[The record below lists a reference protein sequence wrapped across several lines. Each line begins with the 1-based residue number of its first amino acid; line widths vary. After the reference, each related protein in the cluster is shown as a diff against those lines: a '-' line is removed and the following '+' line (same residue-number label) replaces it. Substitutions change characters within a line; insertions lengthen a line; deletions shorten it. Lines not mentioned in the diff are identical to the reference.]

1 MTISIMQLIEI
12 EPNYFINADHIVD
25 LRYSPGQPPQ
35 PPPEIEPDGSQ
46 YGESYLQIDP
56 RSSLRIKL
64 LVGSDIVLQ
73 GEVADSA
80 CRKLG
85 VTPASTKP
93 IGVAVLTSTKSEL

>member
-1 MTISIMQLIEI
+1 MQLIEI

-56 RSSLRIKL
+56 RSSVRIKL